1 LNKSPQA
8 DPITSRVFLVRLFS
22 IKKQFRHDKVEIEL
36 GLVNGDKKKLA
47 NPLPLIYLC
56 NKHMIYFKR
65 K

>member
-36 GLVNGDKKKLA
+36 GLVNGDKKKLIHFHSSTSVITYDILQKKV
-47 NPLPLIYLC
+47 N
-56 NKHMIYFKR
+56 
-65 K
+65 